1 MQSRKGRGSI
11 PSGMNWYYSVEG
23 HALGPVNEEALEK
36 LALEGALVKD
46 TLVWRPELEEWAPLQ
61 KLHPDLLER
70 VRQAQEKPEP
80 VTKATAPVPLSTPSS
95 NAAANGGAP
104 GESHKE
110 KPGLFGRLFGRE
122 RN

>member
-1 MQSRKGRGSI
+1 
-11 PSGMNWYYSVEG
+11 MNWYYSVEG

-36 LALEGALVKD
+36 LALEGAVLKD
-46 TLVWRPELEEWAPLQ
+46 TLVWRPDLEEWAPLL

-70 VRQAQEKPEP
+70 VRVAQEKPVP
-80 VTKATAPVPLSTPSS
+80 VAKATAPVMLGAHPS
-95 NAAANGGAP
+95 NAAVNGGAP
-104 GESHKE
+104 GEPHKE